1 MVLVSRGAF
10 IHMSSLKSL
19 VSNIEKENILEEKK
33 TRQLRTNPSSVDF
46 NVRFPVAQKDCSN
59 EELQKRLA
67 QTCRDIGDIQKLS
80 TNVQASMTGWY
91 MHETDSDFME
101 VCRMA
106 MDFAYENSPRQGVPF
121 MPYDCWGAIYSKGNY
136 TKTHEHWPQIW
147 SWVYNVECC
156 DSCAPLM
163 FNDSS
168 HSVSPK
174 SGNLVLFPGWIRHSV
189 PEQQCDHDR
198 IILAGNLGMNPW
210 QLILG
215 MEKRNASGISEEFK
229 NMAEWLY

>member
-19 VSNIEKENILEEKK
+19 VSNIEKENALEEKK

-46 NVRFPVAQKDCSN
+46 NVRFPVAEKDCSN

-67 QTCRDIGDIQKLS
+67 ETCRNIGDIQKLS

-106 MDFAYENSPRQGVPF
+106 MDFAYENSPRQGIPF
-121 MPYDCWGAIYSKGNY
+121 MPYDCWGAIYTKGNY

-156 DSCAPLM
+156 ENCAPLM

-189 PEQQCDHDR
+189 PEQQCDHER
-198 IILAGNLGMNPW
+198 VILAGNLGMNPW

>member
-1 MVLVSRGAF
+1 
-10 IHMSSLKSL
+10 MSSLKSI
-19 VSNIEKENILEEKK
+19 VSNIEKENILEKK
-33 TRQLRTNPSSVDF
+33 KLRQLRTNPFSIPFDMK
-46 NVRFPVAQKDCSN
+46 FPVIQKDCSAAQ
-59 EELQKRLA
+59 LQKRLA
-67 QTCRDIGDIQKLS
+67 DTCRDIGDVQQNQ
-80 TNVQASMTGWY
+80 TNVQASMTDWY
-91 MHETDSDFME
+91 MHETNLDFMQ
-101 VCRMA
+101 VCEIA
-106 MDFAYENSPRQGVPF
+106 IQLAYDNSPSMAIVSL

-156 DSCAPLM
+156 INCAPLI

-168 HSVSPK
+168 HSTLTK
-174 SGNLVLFPGWIRHSV
+174 SGSMILFPGWVRHSV
-189 PEQQCDHDR
+189 PEHQCDHDR

>member
-1 MVLVSRGAF
+1 
-10 IHMSSLKSL
+10 MSSLKSIA
-19 VSNIEKENILEEKK
+19 SNIEKENVLEEKK
-33 TRQLRTNPSSVDF
+33 LRQLRTNPASVSFD
-46 NVRFPVAQKDCSN
+46 VKFPVAQKDCFN

-67 QTCRDIGDIQKLS
+67 QACRDIGDVQKSS

-91 MHETDSDFME
+91 MHETNPDFME

-106 MDFAYENSPRQGVPF
+106 TDLAYEHSPRQGVPL

-156 DSCAPLM
+156 EKCTPLV
-163 FNDSS
+163 FNDAPQGA
-168 HSVSPK
+168 HYVYPK
-174 SGNLVLFPGWIRHSV
+174 SGNMILFPGWIRHSV
-189 PEQQCDHDR
+189 PEHQCNHDR

-210 QLILG
+210 QLIIG
-215 MEKRNASGISEEFK
+215 MENRGASGISEEFK

>member
-1 MVLVSRGAF
+1 
-10 IHMSSLKSL
+10 MSSLKSIA
-19 VSNIEKENILEEKK
+19 SNIEKEKLLEEKEL
-33 TRQLRTNPSSVDF
+33 RQLRTNPSSISFDVK
-46 NVRFPVAQKDCSN
+46 FPVAQKDCFN

-67 QTCRDIGDIQKLS
+67 QACRDIGDIQKSS

-91 MHETDSDFME
+91 MHETNSDFME

-156 DSCAPLM
+156 EKCTPLA
-163 FNDSS
+163 FNDAPQGA
-168 HSVSPK
+168 HYVYPK
-174 SGNLVLFPGWIRHSV
+174 SGNMILFPGWIRHSV
-189 PEQQCDHDR
+189 PEHQCDHDR
-198 IILAGNLGMNPW
+198 IILAGNLGVNPW
-210 QLILG
+210 QVIIG
-215 MEKRNASGISEEFK
+215 MENRGASGMSEEFK
-229 NMAEWLY
+229 NMAQWLY

>member
-1 MVLVSRGAF
+1 
-10 IHMSSLKSL
+10 MSSLKSL
-19 VSNIEKENILEEKK
+19 VYNIEKEDVLEKK
-33 TRQLRTNPSSVDF
+33 KLTQLRTNPSSIDF
-46 NVRFPVAQKDCSN
+46 DVKFPVVQKNYSN
-59 EELQKRLA
+59 KDLQHRLA
-67 QTCRDIGDIQKLS
+67 QTCRNIGDVQKSS

-91 MHETDSDFME
+91 MHETNSDFME

-106 MDFAYENSPRQGVPF
+106 MDLAYENSPRQGVPF

-156 DSCAPLM
+156 EQCAPLI
-163 FNDSS
+163 FNDAPQGA
-168 HSVSPK
+168 HYVYPK
-174 SGNLVLFPGWIRHSV
+174 SGNMILFPGWIRHSV
-189 PEQQCDHDR
+189 PEHQCDHDR

-215 MEKRNASGISEEFK
+215 MENRNASGISEEFK

>member
-1 MVLVSRGAF
+1 
-10 IHMSSLKSL
+10 MSSLKSL
-19 VSNIEKENILEEKK
+19 VYNIEKEDVLEKK
-33 TRQLRTNPSSVDF
+33 KLTQLRTNPSSIDF
-46 NVRFPVAQKDCSN
+46 DVKFPVVQKNYSN
-59 EELQKRLA
+59 KDLQHRLA
-67 QTCRDIGDIQKLS
+67 QTCRNIGDVQKSS

-156 DSCAPLM
+156 EKCSPLV
-163 FNDSS
+163 FNDVPQGA
-168 HSVSPK
+168 HYVYPK
-174 SGNLVLFPGWIRHSV
+174 SGNMILFPGWIRHSV
-189 PEQQCDHDR
+189 PEHQCDHDR

-215 MEKRNASGISEEFK
+215 MENRNASGISEEFK

>member
-1 MVLVSRGAF
+1 MN
-10 IHMSSLKSL
+10 SLKSL
-19 VSNIEKENILEEKK
+19 VSNIEKENVLEEKK
-33 TRQLRTNPSSVDF
+33 FRQLRTNPQSVSF
-46 NVRFPVAQKDCSN
+46 QVKYPVVQKDYSN

-67 QTCRDIGDIQKLS
+67 QTCRDIGDIQKSS

-91 MHETDSDFME
+91 MHETNSDFME

-106 MDFAYENSPRQGVPF
+106 IELAYDNSPRQGVPL

-156 DSCAPLM
+156 EKCSPLAFNDSLRY
-163 FNDSS
+163 DSS
-168 HSVSPK
+168 HSIFPK
-174 SGNLVLFPGWIRHSV
+174 SGNMILFPGWIRHSV
-189 PEQQCDHDR
+189 PEHQCDHDR

-215 MEKRNASGISEEFK
+215 MEKRNALGVSEEFK
-229 NMAEWLY
+229 NMAKWLY

>member
-1 MVLVSRGAF
+1 
-10 IHMSSLKSL
+10 MSSLKSI
-19 VSNIEKENILEEKK
+19 VSNIEKEKALEEKK
-33 TRQLRTNPSSVDF
+33 LRQLRTNIHSQSFRVKY
-46 NVRFPVAQKDCSN
+46 PVVQKDCSN

-67 QTCRDIGDIQKLS
+67 QSCRDIGDVQKSS

-91 MHETDSDFME
+91 MHETNSDFME

-106 MDFAYENSPRQGVPF
+106 IELAYNNSPRQAGPL
-121 MPYDCWGAIYSKGNY
+121 MPVGCWGAIYSKENY
-136 TKTHEHWPQIW
+136 TKQHEHWPHIW

-156 DSCAPLM
+156 EKCSPLV

-168 HSVSPK
+168 LSIHPK
-174 SGNLVLFPGWIRHSV
+174 SGNMILFPGWIRHSV
-189 PEQQCDHDR
+189 PEHQCDHDR

-215 MEKRNASGISEEFK
+215 LEKRNASGLSEEFK
-229 NMAEWLY
+229 NMAEWWYHS

>member
-1 MVLVSRGAF
+1 MVSRGAT
-10 IHMSSLKSL
+10 IAMSSLKSL
-19 VSNIEKENILEEKK
+19 VSNIEKENVLEEKK

-46 NVRFPVAQKDCSN
+46 KVRFPVAQKDCSN

-156 DSCAPLM
+156 ENCAPLM

-174 SGNLVLFPGWIRHSV
+174 NGNMVLFPGWIRHSV

>member
-1 MVLVSRGAF
+1 
-10 IHMSSLKSL
+10 MSSLKSL
-19 VSNIEKENILEEKK
+19 VSNIEKENVLEEKK

-59 EELQKRLA
+59 KELQKRLA
-67 QTCRDIGDIQKLS
+67 ETCRNIGDVQKSS

-147 SWVYNVECC
+147 SRVYNVKCC
-156 DSCAPLM
+156 NNCAPLM
-163 FNDSS
+163 FDDSS
-168 HSVSPK
+168 HSISPK
-174 SGNLVLFPGWIRHSV
+174 SGNMVLFPGWIRHSV
-189 PEQQCDHDR
+189 PEQQCDHER

-210 QLILG
+210 QLVIG
-215 MEKRNASGISEEFK
+215 MEKRNALGISEEFK

>member
-1 MVLVSRGAF
+1 
-10 IHMSSLKSL
+10 MSSLKSIA
-19 VSNIEKENILEEKK
+19 SNIEKENVLEENKLQ
-33 TRQLRTNPSSVDF
+33 QLRTNPASVSFD
-46 NVRFPVAQKDCSN
+46 VKFPVAQKDCFN

-67 QTCRDIGDIQKLS
+67 QACRDIGDVQKSS

-91 MHETDSDFME
+91 MHETNSDFME

-106 MDFAYENSPRQGVPF
+106 MDLAYENSPRQGVPF

-156 DSCAPLM
+156 EKCTPLV
-163 FNDSS
+163 FNDAPQGA
-168 HSVSPK
+168 HYVYPK
-174 SGNLVLFPGWIRHSV
+174 SGNMILFPGWIRHSV
-189 PEQQCDHDR
+189 PEHQCNHDR

-210 QLILG
+210 QLIIG
-215 MEKRNASGISEEFK
+215 MENRGASGISEEFK
-229 NMAEWLY
+229 NMAQWLY